1 MTRVERTM
9 GKSRVRAS
17 AVWLLLV
24 AGGCTIVVPAP
35 DMPKTRTVVIMKG
48 SGSPPPPKAL
58 EAHALFVMNLHQ
70 SSANLAPYYVTVADA
85 LLAGLA
91 TRGLNVVRWAVVP
104 TYPGADGMKLLLGAQ
119 APVTLQPIPGL
130 DGGTIG
136 ISNGAAGAS
145 GYGAGGSIGSRDAGM
160 IYPPPLPAPADTTP
174 TAPPSATPA
183 ISVPTDLPPVP
194 TLPNGTD
201 IVTDLQ
207 KLAASGNYD
216 GMNTTS
222 EAAGVVTVG
231 SHLVAAQL
239 PPELGGLDGAAF
251 FDRPRSLFIVIY
263 MQPLSRKC
271 SLGTPDCMVDGRSP
285 DQIFTES
292 GADGTATWLHFASGG
307 IPIDQV
313 VHVALS
319 TKEGETPDAFRA
331 RCKAING
338 FPPDLFDVMEP
349 SSTSYFDPLLDALNS
364 AHNGTGQGAD
374 LCELLGELSLTDPTQ
389 RKALNL
395 LINSIAEQAGPAPDT
410 TTTTTTSTMTSFGG
424 SSGSG
429 GYTGGGYDGVGGYYG
444 PTP

>member
-1 MTRVERTM
+1 
-9 GKSRVRAS
+9 
-17 AVWLLLV
+17 
-24 AGGCTIVVPAP
+24 
-35 DMPKTRTVVIMKG
+35 
-48 SGSPPPPKAL
+48 
-58 EAHALFVMNLHQ
+58 MNLHQ

-91 TRGLNVVRWAVVP
+91 ARGLNVVRWAVVP
-104 TYPGADGMKLLLGAQ
+104 TYPGTDGMKLLLGAQ

-130 DGGTIG
+130 DGGMIG
-136 ISNGAAGAS
+136 ISTGVGGAT
-145 GYGAGGSIGSRDAGM
+145 GYGYGGSTGSRDAGTS
-160 IYPPPLPAPADTTP
+160 YPPLPLPAPADTMP
-174 TAPPSATPA
+174 TVPP
-183 ISVPTDLPPVP
+183 IVVPPDLPAVP

-207 KLAASGNYD
+207 KLAATGNYD

-251 FDRPRSLFIVIY
+251 FDRPRSLFVVIY

-271 SLGTPDCMVDGRSP
+271 SLGTSDCMVDGRSP

-292 GADGTATWLHFASGG
+292 GADGTATWLHFAKGG
-307 IPIDQV
+307 MPIGQV

-319 TKEGETPDAFRA
+319 TKEGETPAAFRA

-374 LCELLGELSLTDPTQ
+374 LCELLGELTLTDPTQ

-395 LINSIAEQAGPAPDT
+395 LVNSIAKQAGPAPDT

-429 GYTGGGYDGVGGYYG
+429 GNSGFGGYFGG
-444 PTP
+444 TP

>member
-9 GKSRVRAS
+9 GMNTLRGAAS
-17 AVWLLLV
+17 LLLV
-24 AGGCTIVVPAP
+24 AVGACTIVVPAP
-35 DMPKTRTVVIMKG
+35 DDMTKTRTVVIMKG
-48 SGSPPPPKAL
+48 TGSPPPPKPL

-104 TYPGADGMKLLLGAQ
+104 TYPGTDGMKLLLGAQ
-119 APVTLQPIPGL
+119 TPVTLQPIPGL
-130 DGGTIG
+130 DGGSIG
-136 ISNGAAGAS
+136 ISSGSGGAT
-145 GYGAGGSIGSRDAGM
+145 GYGAGGSIGTRDGGM
-160 IYPPPLPAPADTTP
+160 HPTPLPIPAPADTTP
-174 TAPPSATPA
+174 TVPPGVLP
-183 ISVPTDLPPVP
+183 PDLPAVP

-222 EAAGVVTVG
+222 EASGVVTVG

-251 FDRPRSLFIVIY
+251 FDRPRSLFIVVY

-271 SLGTPDCMVDGRSP
+271 NLGTADCMVDGRSP

-292 GADGTATWLHFASGG
+292 GADGTATWLHFANGG

-364 AHNGTGQGAD
+364 AHSGTGQGAD
-374 LCELLGELSLTDPTQ
+374 LCELLGELSLIDPTQ

-395 LINSIAEQAGPAPDT
+395 LVNAIAKQAGPAPDT

-424 SSGSG
+424 SSGAGGSHGTGGYSG
-429 GYTGGGYDGVGGYYG
+429 GI
-444 PTP
+444 P

>member
-1 MTRVERTM
+1 MTRVERTTGM
-9 GKSRVRAS
+9 NRVW
-17 AVWLLLV
+17 AVSLLLAV
-24 AGGCTIVVPAP
+24 GACTIVVPPPP
-35 DMPKTRTVVIMKG
+35 DDMTKTRTVVIMKG
-48 SGSPPPPKAL
+48 TGSPPPPKAL

-91 TRGLNVVRWAVVP
+91 LRGLNVVRWAVVP

-130 DGGTIG
+130 DGGAIG
-136 ISNGAAGAS
+136 IPTGAGGATGYGYGGSTGARDAGAS
-145 GYGAGGSIGSRDAGM
+145 
-160 IYPPPLPAPADTTP
+160 YPPPLPLPAPADTTP
-174 TAPPSATPA
+174 TLPP
-183 ISVPTDLPPVP
+183 IVVPPDLPAVP

-271 SLGTPDCMVDGRSP
+271 SLGTSDCLVDGRSP

-292 GADGTATWLHFASGG
+292 GADGTATWLHFAKGG
-307 IPIDQV
+307 MPIGQV

-319 TKEGETPDAFRA
+319 TKEGETPAAFRA

-349 SSTSYFDPLLDALNS
+349 SSTSYFDPLLDALNT

-374 LCELLGELSLTDPTQ
+374 LCELLGELTLTDPTQ

-395 LINSIAEQAGPAPDT
+395 LVNSIAKQAGPAPDT

-424 SSGSG
+424 SSGAG
-429 GYTGGGYDGVGGYYG
+429 GYFG

>member
-1 MTRVERTM
+1 
-9 GKSRVRAS
+9 
-17 AVWLLLV
+17 
-24 AGGCTIVVPAP
+24 
-35 DMPKTRTVVIMKG
+35 
-48 SGSPPPPKAL
+48 
-58 EAHALFVMNLHQ
+58 
-70 SSANLAPYYVTVADA
+70 
-85 LLAGLA
+85 
-91 TRGLNVVRWAVVP
+91 
-104 TYPGADGMKLLLGAQ
+104 MKLLLGAQ
-119 APVTLQPIPGL
+119 APVTLQPIPGI
-130 DGGTIG
+130 DGGSIG
-136 ISNGAAGAS
+136 ISNGLAGAS
-145 GYGAGGSIGSRDAGM
+145 GGSGTGGYTGYRDAGLGL
-160 IYPPPLPAPADTTP
+160 PPIPLPSPPPADTTP
-174 TAPPSATPA
+174 TAPP
-183 ISVPTDLPPVP
+183 IVVPPDLPAVP

-207 KLAASGNYD
+207 KLAATGNYD

-222 EAAGVVTVG
+222 EAAGVVAVG

-251 FDRPRSLFIVIY
+251 FDRPRSLFIVFY

-285 DQIFTES
+285 DQIFTET
-292 GADGTATWLHFASGG
+292 GADGTATWLHFAKGG
-307 IPIDQV
+307 MPIGQV

-349 SSTSYFDPLLDALNS
+349 SSTSYFDPLLDDLNA

-374 LCELLGELSLTDPTQ
+374 LCELLGELTLTDPAQ

-395 LINSIAEQAGPAPDT
+395 LVNSIAKQAGPAPDT

-424 SSGSG
+424 SSGSSGAG
-429 GYTGGGYDGVGGYYG
+429 GYFG